1 MTRSA
6 YFPDDG
12 LGLND
17 FMRAGTLDVPEPDWI
32 HVRTPLSKIE
42 YPLDVEA
49 TRSAIL
55 DNLTLVFDP
64 ELPVNIV
71 ELGLIYRIEVSPE
84 GKVEID
90 MTLTAPNCPV
100 AGSMP
105 AIVERGATVVP
116 GVTGAKVNL
125 TWDPPWSIERA
136 SEDARL
142 ALGM

>member
-1 MTRSA
+1 M
-6 YFPDDG
+6 
-12 LGLND
+12 
-17 FMRAGTLDVPEPDWI
+17 
-32 HVRTPLSKIE
+32 
-42 YPLDVEA
+42 
-49 TRSAIL
+49 

-71 ELGLIYRIEVSPE
+71 ELGLIYRVDVSPD
-84 GKVEID
+84 GKVGID

-105 AIVERGATVVP
+105 VMVERGALSVP
-116 GVTGAKVNL
+116 GVTEAKVTL

>member
-1 MTRSA
+1 MSN
-6 YFPDDG
+6 FPDDG
-12 LGLND
+12 LGLHD
-17 FMRAGTLDVPEPDWI
+17 FMRAGTLDMPEPDWI
-32 HVRTPLSKIE
+32 HVRTPMSKVT

-49 TRSAIL
+49 TRSAVM

-71 ELGLIYRIEVSPE
+71 ELGLIYRVEVAPD
-84 GKVEID
+84 GKVAID

-100 AGSMP
+100 AGTMP
-105 AIVERGATVVP
+105 ILVERGALSVP
-116 GVTGAKVNL
+116 GVTEAKVTL
-125 TWDPPWSIERA
+125 TWSPSWSIELA

>member
-1 MTRSA
+1 MSS
-6 YFPDDG
+6 FPDDG
-12 LGLND
+12 LGLHD
-17 FMRAGTLDVPEPDWI
+17 FMRAGTLDLPEPDWI
-32 HVRTPLSKIE
+32 HVRTPLSKVS

-49 TRSAIL
+49 TRSAVM

-71 ELGLIYRIEVSPE
+71 ELGLIYRVDVSPD
-84 GKVEID
+84 GKVGID

-105 AIVERGATVVP
+105 VMVERGALSVP
-116 GVTGAKVNL
+116 GVTEAKVTL

>member
-1 MTRSA
+1 MSS
-6 YFPDDG
+6 FPDDG
-12 LGLND
+12 LGLHD
-17 FMRAGTLDVPEPDWI
+17 FMRAGTLDMPEPDWI
-32 HVRTPLSKIE
+32 HVRTPLSKVS

-49 TRSAIL
+49 TRSAVM

-71 ELGLIYRIEVSPE
+71 ELGLIYRVDVSSD
-84 GKVEID
+84 GKVGID

-105 AIVERGATVVP
+105 VMVERGALSVP
-116 GVTGAKVNL
+116 GVTEAKVTL

>member
-1 MTRSA
+1 
-6 YFPDDG
+6 
-12 LGLND
+12 
-17 FMRAGTLDVPEPDWI
+17 MRAGTLDLPEPDWI
-32 HVRTPLSKIE
+32 HVRTPLSKVS

-49 TRSAIL
+49 TRSAVM

-71 ELGLIYRIEVSPE
+71 ELGLIYRVDVSPD
-84 GKVEID
+84 GKVGID

-105 AIVERGATVVP
+105 VMVERGALSVP
-116 GVTGAKVNL
+116 GVTEAKVTL

>member
-1 MTRSA
+1 MSSL
-6 YFPDDG
+6 PDDG
-12 LGLND
+12 LGLHD
-17 FMRAGTLDVPEPDWI
+17 FMRAGTLDMPEPDWI
-32 HVRTPLSKIE
+32 HVRTPLSKVT

-49 TRSAIL
+49 TRSAVM

-71 ELGLIYRIEVSPE
+71 ELGLIYRVEVSPE
-84 GKVEID
+84 GQVEID

-100 AGSMP
+100 AGTMP
-105 AIVERGATVVP
+105 IMVERGALSVP
-116 GVTGAKVNL
+116 GVTGAKVAL

>member
-1 MTRSA
+1 MNRPA
-6 YFPDDG
+6 FFPDDG

-17 FMRAGTLDVPEPDWI
+17 FMRAGTLDVPETDWI
-32 HVRTPLSKIE
+32 HVRTPMSKIE
-42 YPLDVEA
+42 YPLDVDA
-49 TRSAIL
+49 TRSAIM

-71 ELGLIYRIEVSPE
+71 DLGLIYRVDVSPE
-84 GKVEID
+84 GQVEID

-105 AIVERGATVVP
+105 MIVERGAAAVP
-116 GVTGAKVNL
+116 GVTETKVNL

>member
-1 MTRSA
+1 MSSL
-6 YFPDDG
+6 PDDG
-12 LGLND
+12 LGLHD
-17 FMRAGTLDVPEPDWI
+17 FMRAGTLDMPEPDWI
-32 HVRTPLSKIE
+32 HVRTPLSKVT

-49 TRSAIL
+49 TRSAVM

-71 ELGLIYRIEVSPE
+71 ELGLIYRVEVSPE
-84 GKVEID
+84 GQVEID

-100 AGSMP
+100 AGTMP
-105 AIVERGATVVP
+105 IMVERGALSVP
-116 GVTGAKVNL
+116 GVTEAKVNL